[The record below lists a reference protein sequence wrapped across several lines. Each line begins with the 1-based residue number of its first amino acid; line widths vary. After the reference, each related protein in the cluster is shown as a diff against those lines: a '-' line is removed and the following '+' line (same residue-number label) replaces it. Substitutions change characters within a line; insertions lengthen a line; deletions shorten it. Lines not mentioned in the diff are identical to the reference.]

1 MGSQSYH
8 MYLSLR
14 NSLKDDHL
22 NQILDKIHSGEMISK
37 SEGIFLQKFD
47 SIIEGDQ
54 RDYSHLSKNQVFDK
68 ICYLL
73 DSGKNVVCNLYDK
86 DGKINDRII
95 SIHNYFEE
103 DCCVLD
109 LKHGDSTKIYDRFLY
124 KITYNLNKDE
134 YYLESQ
140 GEYFEKITHRNEN

>member
-1 MGSQSYH
+1 

-14 NSLKDDHL
+14 NSLKDDEL
-22 NQILDKIHSGEMISK
+22 NQILDKIHQGKLLSE

-47 SIIEGDQ
+47 SIIENDHK
-54 RDYSHLSKNQVFDK
+54 DFSHLSKNQVFDK

-73 DSGKNVVCNLYDK
+73 ENGKNVVCDLYDK

-103 DCCVLD
+103 DCCVLN
-109 LKHGDSTKIYDRFLY
+109 LKHGDSTKIYDKFLY
-124 KITYNLNKDE
+124 KITYNLKKDE
-134 YYLESQ
+134 YYLDSQ
-140 GEYFEKITHRNEN
+140 GEYFEKITHRNED

>member
-1 MGSQSYH
+1 

-47 SIIEGDQ
+47 SIIESDQ

-86 DGKINDRII
+86 DGIINDKII
-95 SIHNYFEE
+95 KIENFFEK
-103 DCCVLD
+103 DCCVLT
-109 LKHGDSTKIYDRFLY
+109 LKHGEVAKLFDKFLY
-124 KITYNLNKDE
+124 KLSYNIKKNE

-140 GEYFEKITHRNEN
+140 DEYFEKIIHNNEN